1 MNKHVDALRELCN
14 RSEGAPFLIR
24 TRVERHLFGL
34 LNAAMRERLRLNAVS
49 ISRASIES
57 QINASVC
64 RDRSARALALD
75 IANVFERFTYLCD
88 TSNWSNDGQDP
99 RIESC
104 RDDILRLCDRFDSH
118 D

>member
-1 MNKHVDALRELCN
+1 MNKHVEALRKLCN
-14 RSEGAPFLIR
+14 CSDGAPFLIR

-34 LNAAMRERLRLNAVS
+34 LNATMRERLRLTPVS

-57 QINASVC
+57 QIDPSAC
-64 RDRSARALALD
+64 RDRSARTLALE
-75 IANVFERFTYLCD
+75 IAHVFERFTYLCD

-104 RDDILRLCDRFDSH
+104 REDILRLCDRF
-118 D
+118 